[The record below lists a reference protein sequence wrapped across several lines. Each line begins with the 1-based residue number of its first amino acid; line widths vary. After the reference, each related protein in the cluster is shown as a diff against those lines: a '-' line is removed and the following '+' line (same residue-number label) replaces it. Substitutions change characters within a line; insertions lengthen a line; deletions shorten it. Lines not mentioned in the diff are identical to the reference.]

1 MATPETSVVLVILVY
16 VLGMV
21 TGSALFWPDSEL
33 DPRRHTA
40 AALIEAKI
48 VRVAVCPFAN
58 TTGVDSSW
66 FDYSNSSNMEASSS
80 LAP

>member
-48 VRVAVCPFAN
+48 VCVAVCPCAN

-66 FDYSNSSNMEASSS
+66 FDYFNSSNMEASSS